1 MVITGAIIRAKL
13 SQIIT
18 TNKPSTNFLQAG
30 CPSYRPTNSIK
41 ALKGRLRLFQLL
53 LGNSFN
59 NFHVVNPLIQIFNEN
74 MVFFIEWHIYKHSG
88 DM

>member
-74 MVFFIEWHIYKHSG
+74 MVFIEWHVYKHSG